1 MQTQHNHLL
10 RVLGLVFGLAAVVG
24 SVVGQGILRS
34 PGIVAQASGSP
45 AVLIG
50 LWALGAALSLLAALP
65 FAELGAAIPRAGG
78 AIAYA
83 ERAFGPRARVVTAFT
98 LVLLMVS
105 SQAMLAFVTGEFLVR
120 LGIGGGRYGP
130 GELATGLLVLFF
142 LVNAMGTRI
151 SGAMQ
156 IGFSGLKGAVLI
168 GLVVVLFSQPGA
180 APDPMLAPAVAA
192 GWFGFGAAMLV
203 IIGAYNGWGDLAVYG
218 EEIENPGHAIPR
230 ALFGGILGVAAL
242 YLAVNLAL
250 LHSLTPAEMARS
262 DFAAADAA
270 RGVFGDRGDMIF
282 TTFGVL
288 SVGAIT
294 SLGLMSTS
302 RVVFAT
308 ARAGI
313 LPRWFARVTDRG
325 TPMRA
330 LALSTL
336 GSAAFLWSDAYLAL
350 SATSNTL
357 SQCMFVLVA
366 LTAMAMRRKEPD
378 MPRPYRMPFYPL
390 SIWLVLGFDLVLL
403 GVFVVQD
410 PYYSLLGVV
419 LVAALSAGYL
429 LLARLRNTA
438 PEETIEWPS
447 PS

>member
-1 MQTQHNHLL
+1 MTAPSNHLF
-10 RVLGLVFGLAAVVG
+10 RVLGIAFGVAAVVG

-65 FAELGAAIPRAGG
+65 FAELAAAIPRAGG

-83 ERAFGPRARVVTAFT
+83 ERAFGPKMRVVAAFT

-105 SQAMLAFVTGEFLVR
+105 AQAMLAFVTGEFLVR
-120 LGIGGGRYGP
+120 LGVGGGRFGP
-130 GELATGLLVLFF
+130 GAIALALLALFF
-142 LVNAMGTRI
+142 AVNAIGTRA
-151 SGAMQ
+151 SGTLQ
-156 IGFSGLKGAVLI
+156 IGLSSLKGAVLI
-168 GLVVVLFSQPGA
+168 ALVIILFSQPGA
-180 APDPMLAPAVAA
+180 APDPSPPPANAA

-203 IIGAYNGWGDLAVYG
+203 IIGAYNGWGDLCVYG
-218 EEIENPGHAIPR
+218 EEIEDPGRSIPR

-242 YLAVNLAL
+242 YLAVNFAL
-250 LHSLTPAEMARS
+250 LHALTPAEMARS

-270 RGVFGDRGDMIF
+270 RSVFGDRGDTIF
-282 TTFGVL
+282 TMFGVL

-313 LPRWFARVTDRG
+313 LPQWFSRVTPRG

-330 LALSTL
+330 LGLATA
-336 GSAAFLWSDAYLAL
+336 GSAVFLLSDAYLAL
-350 SATSNTL
+350 AATSNTL
-357 SQCMFVLVA
+357 SQGMFVLVA
-366 LTAMAMRRKEPD
+366 LSAIALRRKEPD
-378 MPRPYRMPFYPL
+378 MPRPFRMPLYPL
-390 SIWLVLGFDLVLL
+390 SGWIALAFDTIILA
-403 GVFVVQD
+403 VFVVQD
-410 PYYSLLGVV
+410 PFYSMLGLA

-429 LLARLRNTA
+429 ALARLRTA
-438 PEETIEWPS
+438 AAGEPIEWPS

>member
-1 MQTQHNHLL
+1 VI
-10 RVLGLVFGLAAVVG
+10 VLFA
-24 SVVGQGILRS
+24 Q
-34 PGIVAQASGSP
+34 PGI
-45 AVLIG
+45 
-50 LWALGAALSLLAALP
+50 
-65 FAELGAAIPRAGG
+65 
-78 AIAYA
+78 
-83 ERAFGPRARVVTAFT
+83 
-98 LVLLMVS
+98 
-105 SQAMLAFVTGEFLVR
+105 
-120 LGIGGGRYGP
+120 
-130 GELATGLLVLFF
+130 
-142 LVNAMGTRI
+142 
-151 SGAMQ
+151 
-156 IGFSGLKGAVLI
+156 
-168 GLVVVLFSQPGA
+168 
-180 APDPMLAPAVAA
+180 APDPTPSPAVAA

-218 EEIENPGHAIPR
+218 EEIENPGRAIPR

-250 LHSLTPAEMARS
+250 LHSLTPSAMAQS

-270 RGVFGDRGDMIF
+270 RGVFGARGDMIF

-313 LPRWFARVTDRG
+313 LPRWFSRVTDRG

-330 LALSTL
+330 LGLATI

-357 SQCMFVLVA
+357 SQCTFVLVA
-366 LTAMAMRRKEPD
+366 LSALALRRKEPD
-378 MPRPYRMPFYPL
+378 MPRPFRMPLYPL
-390 SIWLVLGFDLVLL
+390 SIWLVLGLDLVLL
-403 GVFVVQD
+403 AVFVVQD

-429 LLARLRNTA
+429 LLAPLRRST
-438 PEETIEWPS
+438 PEEIIEWPS